1 MYDFFLMI
9 VSKLEYQK
17 KFVNLNFKIYD
28 ELIVSLIIFVKAKYV
43 IRLGFFYFQLKDS
56 SKLLSLKLL
65 SKILSSPTNSQ
76 QNDKII

>member
-17 KFVNLNFKIYD
+17 KFVNLNFKMYD

-76 QNDKII
+76 QNYKII